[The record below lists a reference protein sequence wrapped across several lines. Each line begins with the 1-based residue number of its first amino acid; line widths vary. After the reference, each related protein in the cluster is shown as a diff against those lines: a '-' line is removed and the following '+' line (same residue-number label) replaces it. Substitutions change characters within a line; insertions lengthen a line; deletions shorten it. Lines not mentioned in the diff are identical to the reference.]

1 MRVHPRRGQKILR
14 IRYFTLACRKWGLFA
29 ADSDNGGGARMIYV
43 SFGLEKSGS
52 TLTANLTRHLLEHAG
67 HPHMP
72 LSARDRGMPA
82 NGDKA
87 GRHGEVTNNV
97 KYWTPGV
104 VEAMAR
110 LIPDER
116 IVMLR
121 THAGPGA
128 EILKLI
134 DEGRG
139 LCHVALR
146 DPRDIIL
153 SMFDVIARKER
164 LGRPNHTG
172 IRLGDV
178 TSAFEPL
185 RVNLESAYQWGKA
198 RGAIFLDYENTAF
211 AADVT
216 IAAICEQLGLTL
228 PREKYAAIFA
238 EAAANPNGKL
248 NVGVS
253 MRHRREMS
261 TRDQEAVM
269 AHFADFYAR
278 FYPKAAVEVDDG
290 PLAESA

>member
-1 MRVHPRRGQKILR
+1 MPFEADGDSGGRVQ
-14 IRYFTLACRKWGLFA
+14 
-29 ADSDNGGGARMIYV
+29 MIYV
-43 SFGLEKSGS
+43 SFGLEKAGS
-52 TLTANLTRHLLEHAG
+52 TLTANLTRHLLETAG

-72 LSARDRGMPA
+72 LSAQDRGDIKS
-82 NGDKA
+82 NGNY
-87 GRHGEVTNNV
+87 GRHGELTNNV
-97 KYWTPGV
+97 NDWTPDV
-104 VEAMAR
+104 VAAMDR
-110 LIPDER
+110 LIPDGR
-116 IVMLR
+116 IVLLR

-134 DEGRG
+134 NEGRG

-153 SMFDVIARKER
+153 SMLDVISRKEK
-164 LGRPNHTG
+164 LGRPNRTG

-178 TSAFEPL
+178 TSAFESL
-185 RVNLESAYQWGKA
+185 QVNLESAYQWGTA
-198 RGAIFLDYENTAF
+198 RGVIFLDYENTAF
-211 AADVT
+211 NADIT
-216 IAAICEQLGLTL
+216 IAAICEQLGLAL
-228 PREKYAAIFA
+228 PREKYATVFA

-261 TRDQEAVM
+261 ARDQEAVL

-278 FYPKAAVEVDDG
+278 FYPKATVVIEDG